1 MHSRADD
8 PAQGFRRRIA
18 GLRGTGSM
26 IRIGPAGWA
35 YKDWAGTVY
44 PVPRPRGFD
53 PLAYLARYFDT
64 IEINSTYYRP
74 AARSSADEWI
84 RRVADRPAF
93 RFTAKLW
100 TRFTHE
106 RDTAFTLSEVDAVHE
121 AMAPLLDAGRLG
133 ALLLQFPWSF
143 RRTDENRHW
152 LDDVTRTFRRYPL
165 VLEVRHESWNVPG
178 FYAELAERQI
188 GFVNID
194 QPRFSNS
201 ITPSATATSA
211 VGYVRLHGR
220 NYEDWFREGA
230 GVEARYDYL
239 YSSDELDPWVDRSK
253 DVASATIDTFIIT
266 NNHFQG
272 QAIANA
278 VMMQAKIAGAPVP
291 APPAVV
297 ATYPEQLEAFA
308 HATP

>member
-1 MHSRADD
+1 
-8 PAQGFRRRIA
+8 
-18 GLRGTGSM
+18 M
-26 IRIGPAGWA
+26 IRVGPAGWS

-53 PLAYLARYFDT
+53 PLAYLSSYFDT
-64 IEINSTYYRP
+64 IEINSTFYGP
-74 AARSSADEWI
+74 APRASADEWI
-84 RRVADRPAF
+84 RRVAERATF

-100 TRFTHE
+100 TRFTHV
-106 RDTAFTLSEVDAVHE
+106 RDSAFTIAEIDAVHE
-121 AMAPLLDAGRLG
+121 GMAPLLDAGRLG

-143 RRTDENRHW
+143 RRTDENRQR
-152 LDDVTRTFRRYPL
+152 LDDVTRAFRRYPL

-178 FYAELAERQI
+178 FYSELAERRI

-194 QPRFSNS
+194 QPLFGKS
-201 ITPSATATSA
+201 IGPSGTATSA

-239 YSSDELDPWVDRSK
+239 YSSEELDPWVERSK
-253 DVASATIDTFIIT
+253 DVAAATIDTFIIT

-272 QAIANA
+272 KAIANA
-278 VMMQAKIAGAPVP
+278 VMLQAKLAGSPVP
-291 APPAVV
+291 APAPLV
-297 ATYPEQLEAFA
+297 ATYPQQLDGFA
-308 HATP
+308 VIEGD

>member
-1 MHSRADD
+1 
-8 PAQGFRRRIA
+8 
-18 GLRGTGSM
+18 M
-26 IRIGPAGWA
+26 IRIGPAGWS

-44 PVPRPRGFD
+44 PAPRPRGFD

-64 IEINSTYYRP
+64 IEINSTFYRP
-74 AARSSADEWI
+74 AARTSADDWI
-84 RRVADRPAF
+84 RRVADRANF

-100 TRFTHE
+100 MRFTHE
-106 RDTAFTLSEVDAVHE
+106 RETAFTTDEVDAVHE
-121 AMAPLLDAGRLG
+121 AMAPLHDADRLG
-133 ALLLQFPWSF
+133 AILLQFPWSF
-143 RRTDENRHW
+143 RRTDENRQW
-152 LDDVTRTFRRYPL
+152 LDDVTRAFRRYPQ

-178 FYAELAERQI
+178 FYSELAERGI

-201 ITPSATATSA
+201 IGPSGTATSA

-239 YSSDELDPWVDRSK
+239 YSPEELDPWVERSK
-253 DVASATIDTFIIT
+253 EVAAATIETFIIT

-272 QAIANA
+272 KAIANA
-278 VMMQAKIAGAPVP
+278 VMLQAKLAGGPVP
-291 APPAVV
+291 APAPLI
-297 ATYPEQLEAFA
+297 ATYPQQLAGFA
-308 HATP
+308 ETDSR